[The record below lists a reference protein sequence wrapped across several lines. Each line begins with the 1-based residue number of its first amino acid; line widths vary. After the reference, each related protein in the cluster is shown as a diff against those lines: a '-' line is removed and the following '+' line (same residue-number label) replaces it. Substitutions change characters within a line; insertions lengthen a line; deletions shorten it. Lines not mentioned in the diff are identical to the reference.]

1 MRGYHRR
8 MADSILQRIPVVGGI
23 AYIEQVRRLPS
34 PFTATLRAEPHNQYY
49 LQAIAVFAGDAK
61 VGYVAPEI
69 CRSYYEAVKSSA
81 VPVTCPGRHARHSDH
96 ETSGVEL
103 ILDFS
108 SLPAGL
114 LSA

>member
-1 MRGYHRR
+1 MPN
-8 MADSILQRIPVVGGI
+8 SILQRIPVVGGV

-34 PFTATLRAEPHNQYY
+34 PFTATLRAEPNNPYFR
-49 LQAIAVFAGDAK
+49 QAIAVFAGEAK

-69 CRSYYEAVKSSA
+69 SRNYYEAVKSSA

-96 ETSGVEL
+96 ESSGVEL
-103 ILDFS
+103 LLDFS
-108 SLPAGL
+108 ALPAGD